1 MKKLGKGFY
10 TKSDFSLY
18 TITWD
23 KNSTVIRSHSKKCGW
38 SKTIRFGS
46 TAWLFDVWLWVF
58 YIYICIN
65 HTSSIFTFFLF
76 WMILKLT
83 KIRDTVIIL
92 AMSDMAFGGKQDPFF
107 FSESLFFNQVFN
119 TLKIKSITKKKN

>member
-1 MKKLGKGFY
+1 
-10 TKSDFSLY
+10 
-18 TITWD
+18 
-23 KNSTVIRSHSKKCGW
+23 
-38 SKTIRFGS
+38 
-46 TAWLFDVWLWVF
+46 
-58 YIYICIN
+58 
-65 HTSSIFTFFLF
+65 
-76 WMILKLT
+76 MILKLT